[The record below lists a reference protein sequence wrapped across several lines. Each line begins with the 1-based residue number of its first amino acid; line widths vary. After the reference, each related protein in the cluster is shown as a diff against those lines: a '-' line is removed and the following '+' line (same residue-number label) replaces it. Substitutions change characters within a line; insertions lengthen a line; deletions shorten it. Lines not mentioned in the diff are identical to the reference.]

1 MWCLVIDE
9 NKLIRTIVLGSDW
22 QEVLA
27 NLVVEEGMDP
37 LLIDIVKLAE
47 SFMIYLG
54 RLKEFDFRIPA
65 RFILIAAILL
75 RMKCELLLEEEIKK
89 EKIEGESIPPIDIEV
104 PILIPPV
111 LRKPTRKVTL
121 DELITALNKAFA
133 FKEKK
138 ETKRLR
144 IRRAAEQLIEPA
156 EDIELKIKEI
166 FNEILGG
173 KRKFSDIVP
182 IWRRK
187 DIIETFMPLLYLTHR
202 GKISCEQEE
211 FFKEIYINLRNHK
224 FE

>member
-1 MWCLVIDE
+1 MRNRRCRAVIDE
-9 NKLIRTIVLGSDW
+9 NKLIKSIVLGSDW

-37 LLIDIVKLAE
+37 LSVDIVRLAD
-47 SFMIYLG
+47 SFMLYLNK
-54 RLKEFDFRIPA
+54 LKEFDFRVPA

-75 RMKCELLLEEEIKK
+75 RMKCELLLEEEMKK
-89 EKIEGESIPPIDIEV
+89 EKIEGSAVPELNVEV
-104 PILIPPV
+104 PILTPPIT
-111 LRKPTRKVTL
+111 RKTTRKVTL
-121 DELITALNKAFA
+121 DELITALNKAFT

-144 IRRAAEQLIEPA
+144 IRKAAEQLIEPA

-166 FNEILGG
+166 FNEILKG

-182 IWRRK
+182 VWRRK
-187 DIIETFMPLLYLTHR
+187 DIVTIFMPLLYLTQR

-211 FFKEIYINLRNHK
+211 FFKEIYIKLR
-224 FE
+224 